1 MWEVV
6 QNWIKIF
13 DQERSKGGHFILTCK
28 EEEIRLILDW
38 GWCKVIRTKEGVQN
52 WDTDLEKW
60 RCCLWPAWSHG
71 HKHKRPSVNKL
82 SNSAFLLITL
92 GMTVCV
98 LRMNKI
104 CMCTIINA
112 VLFASTLWG
121 QECYTFVILIFLHLG
136 VIYFL
141 AYTYYH

>member
-1 MWEVV
+1 MLFV
-6 QNWIKIF
+6 
-13 DQERSKGGHFILTCK
+13 TCM
-28 EEEIRLILDW
+28 I
-38 GWCKVIRTKEGVQN
+38 T
-52 WDTDLEKW
+52 
-60 RCCLWPAWSHG
+60 WSQTHQ
-71 HKHKRPSVNKL
+71 PSVNEL

-98 LRMNKI
+98 LRMNKM

-121 QECYTFVILIFLHLG
+121 QKYYTFVILMFLHLG